1 MPTKD
6 YLIFDPG
13 ANPIKLFWSKFTQS
27 IFKLDRFIIYPI
39 FLVTLKWSSFLKMVV
54 NFIAKHFTVLAYLGI
69 IKHFTVVINFVP

>member
-13 ANPIKLFWSKFTQS
+13 ANPIKLFWSKF
-27 IFKLDRFIIYPI
+27 LYPI
-39 FLVTLKWSSFLKMVV
+39 FLVALKWSSFLEMVF

-69 IKHFTVVINFVP
+69 IKHFTVVINFVQ